1 MRAAVIGIG
10 SNSVR
15 MLVAEAADGEIRR
28 ISRDRAGTRL
38 FAGLD
43 EAGNLSREAMASS
56 CAAVKRMADF
66 ARSQGAEKVHL
77 FATSATRD
85 AANNADFAA
94 LLKAE
99 TGLTLEI
106 CSGDEEAALSFFGA
120 TDGGDSGVIDIGG
133 GSTEIIIGQGMNI
146 RCSFSCQMGGGAPVP
161 ADSDSRPR
169 RFGHGG
175 ADCRRHSDR
184 QAAGLPC
191 AVDAGQLARHGRH
204 VHDARRDGEGH
215 LLDG

>member
-56 CAAVKRMADF
+56 CAAVKRMADS

-146 RCSFSCQMGGGAPVP
+146 RCSFSCQMGAVRLFQRIPIRDHAV
-161 ADSDSRPR
+161 
-169 RFGHGG
+169 F
-175 ADCRRHSDR
+175 
-184 QAAGLPC
+184 AA
-191 AVDAGQLARHGRH
+191 V
-204 VHDARRDGEGH
+204 E
-215 LLDG
+215 

>member
-56 CAAVKRMADF
+56 CAAVKRMADS

-106 CSGDEEAALSFFGA
+106 CSGDEEAALTGPS
-120 TDGGDSGVIDIGG
+120 S
-133 GSTEIIIGQGMNI
+133 
-146 RCSFSCQMGGGAPVP
+146 
-161 ADSDSRPR
+161 
-169 RFGHGG
+169 
-175 ADCRRHSDR
+175 
-184 QAAGLPC
+184 
-191 AVDAGQLARHGRH
+191 
-204 VHDARRDGEGH
+204 ARRTAAIPASSTSAADQPKSSSGRG
-215 LLDG
+215 

>member
-56 CAAVKRMADF
+56 CAAVKRMADS

-85 AANNADFAA
+85 AANN
-94 LLKAE
+94 
-99 TGLTLEI
+99 
-106 CSGDEEAALSFFGA
+106 CPSS
-120 TDGGDSGVIDIGG
+120 
-133 GSTEIIIGQGMNI
+133 
-146 RCSFSCQMGGGAPVP
+146 
-161 ADSDSRPR
+161 
-169 RFGHGG
+169 
-175 ADCRRHSDR
+175 
-184 QAAGLPC
+184 
-191 AVDAGQLARHGRH
+191 
-204 VHDARRDGEGH
+204 ARRTAAIPASLTSAADQPKSSSGRG
-215 LLDG
+215 

>member
-56 CAAVKRMADF
+56 CAAVKRMAES

-133 GSTEIIIGQGMNI
+133 GSTEIIIGQGMKHPLLLLLPN
-146 RCSFSCQMGGGAPVP
+146 GGSAPVP

-169 RFGHGG
+169 RFGCGG
-175 ADCRRHSDR
+175 ADCRRHS
-184 QAAGLPC
+184 G
-191 AVDAGQLARHGRH
+191 
-204 VHDARRDGEGH
+204 
-215 LLDG
+215 

>member
-43 EAGNLSREAMASS
+43 ETGNLSREAMASS
-56 CAAVKRMADF
+56 CAAVKRMADS
-66 ARSQGAEKVHL
+66 ARSQGAEEVHL

-94 LLKAE
+94 LLKA
-99 TGLTLEI
+99 
-106 CSGDEEAALSFFGA
+106 
-120 TDGGDSGVIDIGG
+120 
-133 GSTEIIIGQGMNI
+133 
-146 RCSFSCQMGGGAPVP
+146 
-161 ADSDSRPR
+161 
-169 RFGHGG
+169 
-175 ADCRRHSDR
+175 
-184 QAAGLPC
+184 
-191 AVDAGQLARHGRH
+191 
-204 VHDARRDGEGH
+204 
-215 LLDG
+215 

>member
-56 CAAVKRMADF
+56 CAAVKRMADS

-85 AANNADFAA
+85 AGQQRGFRGAA
-94 LLKAE
+94 
-99 TGLTLEI
+99 
-106 CSGDEEAALSFFGA
+106 
-120 TDGGDSGVIDIGG
+120 
-133 GSTEIIIGQGMNI
+133 Q
-146 RCSFSCQMGGGAPVP
+146 
-161 ADSDSRPR
+161 SRNR
-169 RFGHGG
+169 
-175 ADCRRHSDR
+175 
-184 QAAGLPC
+184 L
-191 AVDAGQLARHGRH
+191 
-204 VHDARRDGEGH
+204 DARN
-215 LLDG
+215 LLRR

>member
-56 CAAVKRMADF
+56 CAAVKRMADS

-106 CSGDEEAALSFFGA
+106 
-120 TDGGDSGVIDIGG
+120 
-133 GSTEIIIGQGMNI
+133 
-146 RCSFSCQMGGGAPVP
+146 
-161 ADSDSRPR
+161 
-169 RFGHGG
+169 
-175 ADCRRHSDR
+175 
-184 QAAGLPC
+184 
-191 AVDAGQLARHGRH
+191 
-204 VHDARRDGEGH
+204 
-215 LLDG
+215 

>member
-56 CAAVKRMADF
+56 CAAVKRMADS
-66 ARSQGAEKVHL
+66 ARSQGAEEVHL

-133 GSTEIIIGQGMNI
+133 GST
-146 RCSFSCQMGGGAPVP
+146 
-161 ADSDSRPR
+161 
-169 RFGHGG
+169 
-175 ADCRRHSDR
+175 
-184 QAAGLPC
+184 
-191 AVDAGQLARHGRH
+191 
-204 VHDARRDGEGH
+204 
-215 LLDG
+215 